1 MTPSVSRRIYAMWFR
16 TIFRRRKDEG
26 RRTRD
31 DGSGSSGLRPSS
43 SVFRRAERGEAKLF
57 DEAFLRRMERMSLQ
71 AQRSLRGNPSS
82 GEHPSRRQLP
92 ATIFSD
98 HRPYTRG
105 DDLRYVDWNAYARQ
119 DHLLVKLGEAE
130 QDVHVHLLVDASRS
144 MTLGSQPR
152 LRMAQQVAG
161 ALGYLALAHSDRLQ
175 IVPFGPA
182 ALRPFGP
189 AQGKAHT
196 LPMLRFVETIAPQP
210 DTRLASVVQQHA
222 LRNPQGGILVICSDL
237 LAPDSLEEAL
247 RPLAPPRWQ
256 TIVLHLL
263 DQQDL
268 QPSLAGP
275 LELEDSETGQRLAL
289 TLDEETLTA
298 YKRSVAAWREGLA
311 KICGRR
317 GATYAPL
324 MSHWPLERQ
333 VVPYLRVRR
342 ILS

>member
-1 MTPSVSRRIYAMWFR
+1 MAGLRRSPL
-16 TIFRRRKDEG
+16 
-26 RRTRD
+26 
-31 DGSGSSGLRPSS
+31 GSG
-43 SVFRRAERGEAKLF
+43 RAERGEARLF

-71 AQRSLRGNPSS
+71 AQRTLRGNPSS
-82 GEHPSRRQLP
+82 GEHPSRRRLP

-98 HRPYTRG
+98 HRPYTSG

-119 DHLLVKLGEAE
+119 DHVLVKLGEAE

-144 MTLGSQPR
+144 MTVGSPPR
-152 LRMAQQVAG
+152 LRLAQQIAG

-175 IVPFGPA
+175 VVPFGPA
-182 ALRPFGP
+182 ALAPFGP

-196 LPMLRFVETIAPQP
+196 FTLLRYIERISPQP
-210 DTRLASVVQQHA
+210 DTRLAPVVQQHA
-222 LRNPQGGILVICSDL
+222 LRNPQGGILVLCSDL

-256 TIVLHLL
+256 TVVLHLL
-263 DQQDL
+263 DQRDL
-268 QPSLAGP
+268 RPELQGP

-289 TLDEETLTA
+289 TLDEETLAA
-298 YKRSVAAWREGLA
+298 YRRSAAAWREDLA
-311 KICGRR
+311 RICARR
-317 GATYAPL
+317 GATYAPV

-342 ILS
+342 ILA

>member
-1 MTPSVSRRIYAMWFR
+1 MWFR
-16 TIFRRRKDEG
+16 TIFRRSRQTADG
-26 RRTRD
+26 RQQTADARA
-31 DGSGSSGLRPSS
+31 GSG
-43 SVFRRAERGEAKLF
+43 RASAVSPRLF

-71 AQRSLRGNPSS
+71 AQKTLRGNPSS

-98 HRPYTRG
+98 HRPYSRG

-119 DHLLVKLGEAE
+119 DHVLVKLGEAE

-144 MTLGSQPR
+144 MALGSPPR
-152 LRMAQQVAG
+152 LRLAQQIAG

-175 IVPFGPA
+175 VVPFGPA
-182 ALRPFGP
+182 ALKPFGP

-196 LPMLRFVETIAPQP
+196 FELLRYIERIAPQP
-210 DTRLASVVQQHA
+210 GTSLGPVMQQHA
-222 LRNPQGGILVICSDL
+222 LRNPQGGILVLCSDL
-237 LAPDSLEEAL
+237 LAPESLEQAL

-256 TIVLHLL
+256 TVVLHLL
-263 DQQDL
+263 DQRDL
-268 QPSLAGP
+268 RPELQGP

-289 TLDEETLTA
+289 TLDEETLAA
-298 YKRSVAAWREGLA
+298 YRRSAAAWREDLA
-311 KICGRR
+311 RICARR
-317 GATYAPL
+317 GATYAPV

-342 ILS
+342 VLT